1 MKKDTKKAAALIIA
15 LGKKPMQHDK
25 EDAAD
30 SMGPD
35 SEPAEGEVD
44 EGKMSAAEDMISAL
58 DNKDA
63 EALVAALDAF
73 MDCR

>member
-15 LGKKPMQHDK
+15 MGKRPMD
-25 EDAAD
+25 ERPDESD
-30 SMGPD
+30 DMED
-35 SEPAEGEVD
+35 SEPD
-44 EGKMSAAEDMISAL
+44 EGKIAAAEDIISAL

-63 EALVAALDAF
+63 EALAAALDAF